1 VSAAALLPG
10 EIAVPVRVVTRSFM
24 LLAVSG
30 ATLLA
35 AGCSRS
41 ESPPPT
47 STSTTRSASPAPTS
61 TSSTAPPPTSVV
73 SPGAS
78 VPFDLADN
86 ARADVS
92 PGPCTATSGGWVFHG
107 TVKNPAPRPKRFQI
121 VVDFV
126 SHPGSTVLATTVL
139 NFPSVAPHSTEAW
152 SAVGA
157 KGESGVSCVVR
168 LAQSS

>member
-1 VSAAALLPG
+1 MFA
-10 EIAVPVRVVTRSFM
+10 VRVASAYQHFDDT
-24 LLAVSG
+24 VSVACAYQHFVDG
-30 ATLLA
+30 PSADL
-35 AGCSRS
+35 SRQS
-41 ESPPPT
+41 
-47 STSTTRSASPAPTS
+47 R
-61 TSSTAPPPTSVV
+61 
-73 SPGAS
+73 G
-78 VPFDLADN
+78 
-86 ARADVS
+86 VS